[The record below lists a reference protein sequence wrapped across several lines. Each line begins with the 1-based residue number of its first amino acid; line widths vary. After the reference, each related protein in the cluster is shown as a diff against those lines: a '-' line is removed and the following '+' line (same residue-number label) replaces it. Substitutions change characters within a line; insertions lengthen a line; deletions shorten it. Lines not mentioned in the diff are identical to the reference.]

1 MSGWGVRLFDYDND
15 GNLDIFIVNGHP
27 DDQISLISPAV
38 TYREPLLLY
47 HYDGKTL
54 ADVSALAGPV
64 FQKDFAARGL
74 ALGDFDNDGSVDVLI
89 SMNNGAPLLLRNQA
103 AAGRNW
109 LGVRLVGKTCN
120 RDAIGARVKWT
131 AGGLER
137 HRTKT
142 GGGSFLSSSDPRM
155 VLGLGA
161 NSALDQLEIHWPP
174 PSKRVDVFTKL
185 PINRYMT
192 IEEGSGTVAS

>member
-1 MSGWGVRLFDYDND
+1 VK
-15 GNLDIFIVNGHP
+15 
-27 DDQISLISPAV
+27 
-38 TYREPLLLY
+38 YREPLLLY

-54 ADVSALAGPV
+54 ADISASAGPV

-89 SMNNGAPLLLRNQA
+89 SINNGAPLLLRNQA

-109 LGVRLVGKTCN
+109 LGINLIGKTCN

-131 AGGLER
+131 VAGLER

-155 VLGLGA
+155 VLGLGK
-161 NSALDQLEIHWPP
+161 NPVLDRLEVHWPL
-174 PSKRVDVFTKL
+174 PSKRVDVLTKL
-185 PINRYMT
+185 PVNRYIT
-192 IEEGSGTVAS
+192 IEEAAASLRRN